1 MRIYYLRKETEK
13 YDFPTIGRVTFS
25 AGIYCFSGEDDMKA
39 LIDKADTALYFSKKN
54 GRNKITAYSPEMAEI
69 DKTDIVD

>member
-1 MRIYYLRKETEK
+1 LK
-13 YDFPTIGRVTFS
+13 V
-25 AGIYCFSGEDDMKA
+25 

-54 GRNKITAYSPEMAEI
+54 GRNKITAYSSEMAEI